1 MRIYGERWKIRQ
13 DMVLRA
19 WTAERREGNAIRFI
33 VGLTAR
39 ELADRLAQAER
50 AEPPER
56 PGGRRRVARRAA
68 RAASGRRTA
77 F

>member
-56 PGGRRRVARRAA
+56 ARRAA
-68 RAASGRRTA
+68 PRRSPGSQGS
-77 F
+77 